1 MNSVQMVNDNYDII
15 HNPQVKEK
23 YPSLHK
29 EVINHDKV
37 TMSSWY
43 DLSDKAYEEYRQ
55 YVDDNSIEYL
65 K

>member
-15 HNPQVKEK
+15 HNPKVKEK
-23 YPSLHK
+23 YSLLYK
-29 EVINHDKV
+29 EVSDHDKIS
-37 TMSSWY
+37 MSSWY

-55 YVDDNSIEYL
+55 YVDDSSIGYL

>member
-15 HNPQVKEK
+15 HNTKVREK
-23 YPSLHK
+23 YPTLYK

-37 TMSSWY
+37 NMSSWY
-43 DLSDKAYEEYRQ
+43 DLSDKAYEEYYKYLHDR
-55 YVDDNSIEYL
+55 SIGYL